1 MLFGWRESMTEELD
15 EIRKEVRAMLVEQG
29 KLTEKVETL
38 IKVVKL
44 HEHDKRD
51 GCTKVDVGYL

>member
-1 MLFGWRESMTEELD
+1 MTEELD
-15 EIRKEVRAMLVEQG
+15 EIRKEVRAMLVEHG
-29 KLTEKVETL
+29 KLTEKVEIL

>member
-1 MLFGWRESMTEELD
+1 MTEELD
-15 EIRKEVRAMLVEQG
+15 EIRKEVRAMLVEHG